1 MSWNTDP
8 VVVRSCVKQEY
19 INKYDQAK
27 QDFQYFLE
35 QYIASL
41 FSACPTLL
49 QDLTISPFRIIL
61 KIALLSNIY
70 LFIHKPVYKI
80 FLHGNN
86 IPSLPLVAGVAR
98 HAAGVCHRPRSQVGL
113 LVTQLG
119 LQQRSWSRV
128 TCHMARVMGSW
139 GQPGR

>member
-1 MSWNTDP
+1 MSN
-8 VVVRSCVKQEY
+8 RNIY

-49 QDLTISPFRIIL
+49 QDLTITPFRIIL